1 MNKKNKSRNAEKT
14 VLVVDDESDVLDIV
28 AEMISDLGYRVQGV
42 SSGEEALDLISRTP
56 VDLVISDVDMRGMD
70 GISLARWFKDRF
82 PHLPMAMMTAYASED
97 VLSMLKHKVVDSLI
111 LKPFKMG
118 ELQGLVQNLT
128 R

>member
-1 MNKKNKSRNAEKT
+1 MKQKNKLNNTKKT

-28 AEMISDLGYRVQGV
+28 AEMISDLGYHVQGV
-42 SSGEEALDLISRTP
+42 SSGEEALDLIAKTP
-56 VDLVISDVDMRGMD
+56 VDLVISDVDLRGMD
-70 GISLARWFKDRF
+70 GISLARWIRNRF

-97 VLSMLKHKVVDSLI
+97 VLFMLKHKVVDSLI